1 MSPETEE
8 KGSLSGCC
16 DPPGDSVT
24 WWDEKAL
31 GLVTGVR
38 GATPHSGS
46 GEETLQPLG
55 RSDLVTCVVIECLR
69 AGGLR
74 GYRASYA

>member
-16 DPPGDSVT
+16 DPPGDLVT

-38 GATPHSGS
+38 RATPHSDS
-46 GEETLQPLG
+46 GEETLQPF
-55 RSDLVTCVVIECLR
+55 RSRLSSPSVELTL
-69 AGGLR
+69 
-74 GYRASYA
+74 S

>member
-16 DPPGDSVT
+16 DPSGDSVT

-55 RSDLVTCVVIECLR
+55 RSDLVTCVVIVSECWWCKRL
-69 AGGLR
+69 
-74 GYRASYA
+74 